1 MAHEHQHDHDGAE
14 GEGTLGMGFG
24 FRTLLDGDQVYLV
37 EAEIAPYM
45 DEPSELGA
53 TLVFHTLQWV
63 NPEIDEADLPVGWA
77 LDIDED
83 LLRKGSDPIP
93 VQFAAVVRQ
102 LHELTEEQLRDYL
115 ELAQQAEDQEEE

>member
-14 GEGTLGMGFG
+14 GECTLGMGFG

-63 NPEIDEADLPVGWA
+63 NPETDEADLPVGWA

>member
-63 NPEIDEADLPVGWA
+63 NPETDEADLPVGWA